1 MAQKYQVNRRTIV
14 LRWTDLFG
22 QMKTPAQRS
31 EPVSCRAMPTNPVDL
46 IGLRPHDLC
55 HTTTPAQF
63 GAKSSDIGRRI
74 VPQLAKP
81 LSHRDRS
88 IFQVDLF
95 DADLNVSLIKLG
107 AGGVRVVRLTAVPT

>member
-1 MAQKYQVNRRTIV
+1 
-14 LRWTDLFG
+14 
-22 QMKTPAQRS
+22 
-31 EPVSCRAMPTNPVDL
+31 MPTNPVDL
-46 IGLRPHDLC
+46 IGVRPHDLC

-74 VPQLAKP
+74 IPQLAEP

-95 DADLNVSLIKLG
+95 DADLNVSVIKLG